1 MLQCGDVPW
10 PGMTRGKGGG
20 VMSCSWDFEYH
31 LEKVVLGHYVNIYIY
46 ILYIYIYHKSI
57 YIYIYCKYIYIY
69 TSQVYIYIYL

>member
-46 ILYIYIYHKSI
+46 ILYIYIISL
-57 YIYIYCKYIYIY
+57 YIYIYCKYIYIHHK
-69 TSQVYIYIYL
+69 SIYIYL